1 MDKIYRMAT
10 GCARCSGWQISHP
23 LSLQASVRAI
33 GCLIASFATR
43 MTPVCNSAKIR
54 ILHFEIR
61 NPEIITQDFGEPKFT
76 D

>member
-1 MDKIYRMAT
+1 MRPMLRLANQSPFVAVSEL
-10 GCARCSGWQISHP
+10 ARRRLPDC
-23 LSLQASVRAI
+23 
-33 GCLIASFATR
+33 SFATR

-61 NPEIITQDFGEPKFT
+61 NPEMITQDFGEPKFT